1 VNIKDIIIGKRHRIN
16 LGDIEVLKQSISE
29 LGLLQPIVIK
39 KGTNELV
46 AGFRRLHALKEL
58 GLGEL
63 TEGIHINFID
73 IESIIRGEHDEN
85 TCREEFTI
93 SEKVAI
99 FEAMKDEQKRLGIAR
114 EIMNDKKPSGND
126 GPTKFEHSGTSFTGP
141 HTIQPA
147 SFPKSNKTAYGSESA
162 RSYAARAVGLHY
174 NTLRKATEIVSAARK
189 EPGRYDHLVK
199 EMDMSGKV
207 EPIFQKYIEEK
218 SRPAIDGNRLSP
230 ALSKLLSDRGA
241 SIPEFVII
249 AFSRISP
256 GRQEDLLQH
265 YADILRTVK
274 RSDIERSLKS
284 FSQGRTIETLSE
296 KDIFEMLGSILEHAG
311 AFAQEWV
318 FLPQVRQVAALMMNV
333 AKSRGSVSSLDKL
346 DFFMIG
352 LAGFVDMACSYLQ
365 VANKDGILRDIPADA
380 LEKYLAAIDAF
391 QMLYESKLP
400 RQIGALRIKENERV
414 SGNIPDVPTIR
425 DHVNAMKANEMITDA
440 AEGSM
445 PYYRNLLAGLIQ
457 NFREGAQK
465 LKEAPVP

>member
-1 VNIKDIIIGKRHRIN
+1 MNIKDIIVGKRHRIN

-29 LGLLQPIVIK
+29 LGLIHPIVIK

-46 AGFRRLHALKEL
+46 AGFRRLNALKEL
-58 GLGEL
+58 GISEL
-63 TEGIHINFID
+63 AEGTHINFID

-85 TCREEFTI
+85 ICREEFTI

-99 FEAMKDEQKRLGIAR
+99 FEAMKSEKKRIGIAR
-114 EIMNDKKPSGND
+114 QIMHEKKPLRND
-126 GPTKFEHSGTSFTGP
+126 GSTQFENPDTAVTGP
-141 HTIQPA
+141 YKIEPA
-147 SFPKSNKTAYGSESA
+147 SFPGSAFGLGSA
-162 RSYAARAVGLHY
+162 RSQAARAVGLHY

-199 EMDMSGKV
+199 EMDVSGKV
-207 EPIFQKYIEEK
+207 EPIFQKYIEER
-218 SRPAIDGNRLSP
+218 SRSAIDENRLSP
-230 ALSKLLSDRGA
+230 ALSKFMSVKGG
-241 SIPEFVII
+241 SIPDFFIT
-249 AFSRISP
+249 ALSRVSP
-256 GRQEDLLQH
+256 DRQEYFLEH
-265 YADILRTVK
+265 YADTLRIVK
-274 RSDIERSLKS
+274 RGDIEHFFKI
-284 FSQGRTIETLSE
+284 FSKGHGIETLSE
-296 KDIFEMLGSILEHAG
+296 NDIFEMLGAILEHAG
-311 AFAQEWV
+311 ALAREWL

-333 AKSRGSVSSLDKL
+333 AKTQGSASILDKL

-365 VANKDGILRDIPADA
+365 AANKDGILRDIPADA

-400 RQIGALRIKENERV
+400 RQIGALRVKENELA
-414 SGNIPDVPTIR
+414 SGNIPDIPTIR

-457 NFREGAQK
+457 NFRKGAQK
-465 LKEAPVP
+465 LKEAPVA